1 MKSVRIRSFSGPN
14 AGKYG
19 PEKLWI
25 RTHLPKL
32 CGKCCS
38 QYLNVLFSEIFFS
51 MLLSTTFERN
61 EINTW
66 NFQRMIIW
74 VLRTYWTKKKFIG
87 TVFLGKETCL
97 SQIRNRNW
105 EQRIISQLFLNHY
118 SFPESFKF
126 IAFLVLKIFTAAI
139 TSIFGVNWT
148 KTLGRKFWGR
158 GFFYFLVIFS
168 LMPILS
174 ERLKHIWSRNSKIC
188 FIRIRPPWVSYFPV
202 HIQRKICGE
211 VC

>member
-1 MKSVRIRSFSGPN
+1 
-14 AGKYG
+14 
-19 PEKLWI
+19 
-25 RTHLPKL
+25 
-32 CGKCCS
+32 
-38 QYLNVLFSEIFFS
+38 

-74 VLRTYWTKKKFIG
+74 VLRTYWTKKKFLG
-87 TVFLGKETCL
+87 AVFLGKETCL
-97 SQIRNRNW
+97 SQIRDRNW

-139 TSIFGVNWT
+139 ISIFGVNWT
-148 KTLGRKFWGR
+148 KTLWPKFWGR